1 MSKDKTKI
9 INYIK
14 QSLDNPT
21 IKLKAESQIKYH
33 NHNSMIL

>member
-1 MSKDKTKI
+1 MKLKIKLI
-9 INYIK
+9 INSK

-21 IKLKAESQIKYH
+21 LDEAESQIKYH